1 MVGTVQCF
9 LRSKEGTIGVGCYS
23 QGGFHNEPVVKDV
36 GFEELAGESIVN
48 FSIKRIRV
56 LEKTVL
62 YWKEYGFWNQRDLDS
77 NLDPFTYHQYDFKIS
92 KFSVYS
98 LMNQD

>member
-1 MVGTVQCF
+1 MDWN
-9 LRSKEGTIGVGCYS
+9 S
-23 QGGFHNEPVVKDV
+23 QGGLHNEPLVKDV
-36 GFEELAGESIVN
+36 GFEELAGESVVN

-77 NLDPFTYHQYDFKIS
+77 NLEPFTYQQYDFKIS
-92 KFSVYS
+92 KFSVS
-98 LMNQD
+98 SPMNRD